1 MNLCPRHFGADMADQ
16 ANLDYC
22 RKIQQE
28 RGEDCRRERCQY
40 CAGEVA
46 EDKGPVQDRPAPVQ
60 GGLF

>member
-1 MNLCPRHFGADMADQ
+1 MNLCPRVYGADMTDP

-28 RGEDCRRERCQY
+28 RGEECRRERCPH

-46 EDKGPVQDRPAPVQ
+46 EDKGPVQDRPAPMQRGV
-60 GGLF
+60 F